1 MDGDAPRLTAAELG
15 GRRGHVVR
23 RAAQGIRAAGS
34 GGLCCSSSLYN
45 AGPLRPP
52 SSLPLSPPPSGVGRG
67 WGGTL
72 AAGRVERAVRSPVT
86 GPAAVK
92 TSGGPKPGRR
102 EGSAGVDPP
111 SPNSPCFSGT
121 LVQMPN
127 AHVFLHDPGQVT
139 SLGSLSLS
147 FLIQQ
152 NVRGNWNHPQN
163 QCRRH
168 IFFFLPFQPH
178 SSEDL
183 SLPGFTM
190 GPP

>member
-34 GGLCCSSSLYN
+34 GRLCCSSSLYN
-45 AGPLRPP
+45 SGPLRPP

-111 SPNSPCFSGT
+111 SPYSLCFSGT
-121 LVQMPN
+121 LVQISN

-139 SLGSLSLS
+139 SLESLSLS

-152 NVRGNWNHPQN
+152 NAHGYWNLPQN
-163 QCRRH
+163 QCPRH
-168 IFFFLPFQPH
+168 TMPFYPQSSEGFLPC
-178 SSEDL
+178 
-183 SLPGFTM
+183 FTK
-190 GPP
+190 